1 MVLDSLL
8 MAEEEAKPQLRLV
21 TQEGAK
27 VNADARLSNM
37 SGLIKNITD
46 DSGIQEEIPLPNV
59 TEPIL
64 RKILEY
70 CERQNWVQPQP
81 IKKPLAS
88 DRIEEAVT
96 EPWHAEIINGV
107 TEDVLTDII
116 TAANYMDSKGIF
128 DLCCAKFATMFKG
141 KTIEELKQRYGVT
154 EDMTPEMEEK
164 ILKENPWI
172 TSDSAT
178 S

>member
-1 MVLDSLL
+1 
-8 MAEEEAKPQLRLV
+8 MAEEEAKARLQLV

-27 VNADARLSNM
+27 VSADARLADM
-37 SGLIKNITD
+37 SVLIKSITD
-46 DSGIQEEIPLPNV
+46 DSGILEEIPLPSV

-64 RKILEY
+64 RKLMEY
-70 CERQNWVQPQP
+70 CERQNYIQPQL

-96 EPWHAEIINGV
+96 EPWHADFINSM
-107 TEDVLTDII
+107 EEEVLVDLTM
-116 TAANYMDSKGIF
+116 AANYMDAKGIF
-128 DLCCAKFATMFKG
+128 DLCCAKIATMFKG
-141 KTIEELKQRYGVT
+141 KTVEELKQRYNIT
-154 EDMTPEMEEK
+154 EDLTPEMEEK

-178 S
+178 A

>member
-1 MVLDSLL
+1 
-8 MAEEEAKPQLRLV
+8 MAQEEAKGQLRLV

-27 VNADARLSNM
+27 VSADVRLAEM
-37 SGLIKNITD
+37 SALIKNITD
-46 DSGIQEEIPLPNV
+46 DSGIQEEIPLPSV

-64 RKILEY
+64 RKLLEY
-70 CERQNWVQPQP
+70 CERQQYVQPQP

-96 EPWHAEIINGV
+96 EPWHAEFINGI
-107 TEDVLTDII
+107 TEETLIDLVM
-116 TAANYMDSKGIF
+116 AANYMDAKGLF
-128 DLCCAKFATMFKG
+128 DLCCAKIATLFKG
-141 KTIEELKQRYGVT
+141 KTVEELKQRYNIT
-154 EDMTPEMEEK
+154 EDLTPEMEEK

-178 S
+178 A